1 MVWIQLS
8 IGLVAAAATL
18 AAAWY
23 AREAARSGRDAVEA
37 ARQTIAL
44 TAAARRA
51 DEIDR
56 QRQRVERVGALV
68 ELVFWEAGARVAVEG
83 GEPPWRRWMGPRNEL
98 RQALVGLSEQ
108 LPKCAVLSYA
118 RNEAEA
124 YKMASDARS
133 EVQMFLGDVG
143 SEAF

>member
-56 QRQRVERVGALV
+56 QRRRVERVSALV

-83 GEPPWRRWMGPRNEL
+83 EEPPWRRWMGPRNEL

-108 LPKCAVLSYA
+108 LPNAPSFPTLVTRRRHTRWLP
-118 RNEAEA
+118 
-124 YKMASDARS
+124 MLGARS
-133 EVQMFLGDVG
+133 RC
-143 SEAF
+143 SSAT